1 MSDAQQKLCPEKKGN
16 KRLGFGKGHDAW
28 QKWAKTHFLPDGG
41 INGELPLVQNKK
53 HQLKNKS

>member
-28 QKWAKTHFLPDGG
+28 QKVTQNKFSFSQMVGFD
-41 INGELPLVQNKK
+41 GELPLVQNKK
-53 HQLKNKS
+53 HQL